1 MVPIIQVKLP
11 SLIEIKDPFYLETC
25 KPFILNKTFLWG
37 AYVQTHFFH
46 LTKDFELIY
55 IRSNNKR

>member
-11 SLIEIKDPFYLETC
+11 SLIKIKDPLSLEPC
-25 KPFILNKTFLWG
+25 KPYILNNTILWG
-37 AYVQTHFFH
+37 AYVQTRFVH

-55 IRSNNKR
+55 IRPNNKR